1 MGKDLDYK
9 KFESV
14 FEEAPSVDKI
24 NYTLA
29 ILTPRKIDNGN
40 SIKFQN
46 KYYPTEFEEEEYYE
60 EDKKET
66 EKKVY
71 KTYREEP
78 KKKK

>member
-1 MGKDLDYK
+1 MWENERPNEKGEEKYVK
-9 KFESV
+9 KIKTAYVFDPTEFE
-14 FEEAPSVDKI
+14 
-24 NYTLA
+24 
-29 ILTPRKIDNGN
+29 
-40 SIKFQN
+40 KFQN